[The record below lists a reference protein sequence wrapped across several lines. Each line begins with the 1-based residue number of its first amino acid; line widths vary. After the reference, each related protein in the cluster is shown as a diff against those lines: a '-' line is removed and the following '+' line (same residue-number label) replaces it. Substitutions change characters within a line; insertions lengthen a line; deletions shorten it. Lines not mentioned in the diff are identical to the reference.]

1 MKALKKLAVVSVFS
15 CAMVFAFS
23 AQAQT
28 SKPGLWEVSSKTSG
42 TPGADKAMADIQKQ
56 MASMPPEQRKQIEV
70 MMGKQGINF
79 SGPGGAMVMKT
90 CITREML
97 AQSQLPLQTQGNCT
111 STTSEKTSNS
121 MKFKYVCTNPTS
133 NGEGQ
138 FVFQNDSSYTSKMT
152 ITDTAQGKP
161 QTTTMEGAGKWLGS
175 DCGTVKPLAPPKAI
189 AAKP

>member
-1 MKALKKLAVVSVFS
+1 MKALKKLSVVSVVFW
-15 CAMVFAFS
+15 ATMFAFS

-28 SKPGLWEVSSKTSG
+28 SKPGLWEVTSKFSG
-42 TPGADKAMADIQKQ
+42 SPEADKATADLQKQ
-56 MASMPPEQRKQIEV
+56 LASMPPEQRKQMEA
-70 MMGKQGINF
+70 MMGKQGITL

-90 CITREML
+90 CITKEML

-133 NGEGQ
+133 TGEGQ
-138 FVFQNDSSYTSKMT
+138 FSFQNDSSYTSKMT
-152 ITDTAQGKP
+152 ITDIAQGKP

-175 DCGTVKPLAPPKAI
+175 VCGTVKPMVLPKPV